1 MGVVAERTIGFV
13 RFWGHISP
21 TCLAVQ
27 ASSFFT
33 THQFCL
39 DLDFDLDLDLS
50 SVYISLS
57 DHLIHSR
64 FALAVYTHL
73 STSNDM
79 SSSKTNAQTE
89 SLMLWFLLPVILSA
103 FIINLWLSFVR
114 SYDHHRD
121 HAGYVTIEE
130 EDWLLADSDIDEDAP
145 VPSRCY
151 NTIKEGPLSPEEV
164 GRLIDIIRA
173 DEVAPKG
180 ISRTVVPGLKRKAGD
195 EASPIGGGSSDE
207 GSRSPKARKL
217 RIETDFGTSGRW
229 VSENCRK
236 GSSIHEEN
244 LEAPSAWGEYEFTF
258 RASPP
263 NRAIRS
269 IPKLRQKARLI

>member
-1 MGVVAERTIGFV
+1 
-13 RFWGHISP
+13 
-21 TCLAVQ
+21 
-27 ASSFFT
+27 
-33 THQFCL
+33 
-39 DLDFDLDLDLS
+39 
-50 SVYISLS
+50 
-57 DHLIHSR
+57 
-64 FALAVYTHL
+64 
-73 STSNDM
+73 M
-79 SSSKTNAQTE
+79 SSSTTNAQTE
-89 SLMLWFLLPVILSA
+89 SLMLWFLLPVILLA

-114 SYDHHRD
+114 SYDHHRH

-130 EDWLLADSDIDEDAP
+130 EDWLLADTDVNENVP

-164 GRLIDIIRA
+164 GRLIDMIRA
-173 DEVAPKG
+173 DEAASKG
-180 ISRTVVPGLKRKAGD
+180 ISRTAVPSLKRKAGD
-195 EASPIGGGSSDE
+195 KASPIGEESSDE
-207 GSRSPKARKL
+207 GCRSPKSRKL

-269 IPKLRQKARLI
+269 VSKLRQEAGMI